1 MACLS
6 FIIGIIGNIT
16 AILLYASPIKTF
28 WWVVKKR
35 STESYNGI
43 PYICTL
49 LNTCLWTFYGLLKP
63 GGLLLVTVN
72 GVGTILQIIFVT
84 LFLIFAPKD
93 KKIKTVYMVVVL
105 NVAFPLLV
113 IAITHL
119 VIHGAS
125 KKLTF
130 VGIISAGISI
140 AMYAAPLSSMKTVI
154 KTKSVEYMPFSLS
167 FCVFLNACVWGIY
180 SMLIKD
186 IFVGVPNVLGFLL
199 GSVQLILYS
208 FYKSKMLEKSTNVI
222 IEEGPTQIVKGVI
235 EIRVNDEV
243 VNPWNEQ
250 TKAAC

>member
-16 AILLYASPIKTF
+16 AILLYASPIRTF

-93 KKIKTVYMVVVL
+93 KK
-105 NVAFPLLV
+105 
-113 IAITHL
+113 
-119 VIHGAS
+119 
-125 KKLTF
+125 
-130 VGIISAGISI
+130 
-140 AMYAAPLSSMKTVI
+140 KTVI

-180 SMLIKD
+180 SMLTKD

-208 FYKSKMLEKSTNVI
+208 FYKYKSKMLEKSTNVI

-235 EIRVNDEV
+235 EMRVNDEV
-243 VNPWNEQ
+243 VNP
-250 TKAAC
+250 

>member
-93 KKIKTVYMVVVL
+93 KK
-105 NVAFPLLV
+105 
-113 IAITHL
+113 
-119 VIHGAS
+119 
-125 KKLTF
+125 
-130 VGIISAGISI
+130 
-140 AMYAAPLSSMKTVI
+140 KTVI